1 MKPTQINT
9 NPEVNIVDC
18 TDNKSKASY
27 SVLNAKFPEAASYEI
42 RKYKRAIPTASLKS
56 PNIEIILE
64 KLSSTFFGDTS
75 SKKVDI
81 IYVNY
86 RADQLPLP
94 QTDTIGT
101 ELTIKTKTN
110 AIS

>member
-42 RKYKRAIPTASLKS
+42 RKYKRAIPTASLKVS
-56 PNIEIILE
+56 
-64 KLSSTFFGDTS
+64 
-75 SKKVDI
+75 
-81 IYVNY
+81 
-86 RADQLPLP
+86 
-94 QTDTIGT
+94 
-101 ELTIKTKTN
+101 
-110 AIS
+110 